1 MRNFE
6 FFLDKLSELGRVEIT
21 CYSHGQYWDL
31 RTHTGFNPLR
41 ENTELRDRLID
52 MTAKHPQLPAL
63 IRDAHDV
70 LFSAILWE
78 DDSVY
83 DSEVTADRP
92 PTEGMHRD
100 SGSPSEEAHRD
111 SGSPAEETHR
121 NSGSPAWFLI
131 GSAALHSMDA
141 LELHQY
147 YRTYADSSVTEKHPP
162 VLSFARFLSMNQIAA
177 MVLGKRTDEEE
188 IIRKNH
194 LDAGISAGLTADQV
208 QFSLRQEEEES
219 AHHTYSDE
227 QALLN
232 YVREGNAEEALH
244 LNMRLDQQLGQMSQN
259 RILQWKKLVTVSV
272 ALVSRAAIDGGVS
285 PGEAYKLSD
294 YYLQKSDSCTDVP
307 ALIACRNQAVRD
319 FCERVTA
326 QRERRACSGY
336 VQQCCEYVYQHY
348 REKILL
354 DDIADHLHIS
364 PTYLSRIF
372 SKEMKIRLQEYI
384 SQFRVERA
392 ANLLKYSDESIAR
405 IGDYVGFPSQSY
417 FGNTFKRYMGM
428 TPGQYREKYQNSSF
442 G

>member
-31 RTHTGFNPLR
+31 RTHTGFNPIR

-52 MTAKHPQLPAL
+52 MTAEHPQLPAL

-70 LFSAILWE
+70 LFSAILWD

-83 DSEVTADRP
+83 DSETGFHRVL
-92 PTEGMHRD
+92 TEGEQP
-100 SGSPSEEAHRD
+100 G
-111 SGSPAEETHR
+111 
-121 NSGSPAWFLI
+121 SGSPAWFLI
-131 GSAALHSMDA
+131 GPAALHSMDA

-147 YRTYADSSVTEKHPP
+147 YRTYADGPVTEKHPP
-162 VLSFARFLSMNQIAA
+162 VLSFARFLSMIQIAA

-188 IIRKNH
+188 IIRENH
-194 LDAGISAGLTADQV
+194 LDAGISAGLAADQV
-208 QFSLRQEEEES
+208 QFSLRQEEEDS
-219 AHHTYSDE
+219 AHHTFSDE

-232 YVREGNAEEALH
+232 YVREGNTEEALH

-259 RILQWKKLVTVSV
+259 RIMQWRKLVTVAV

-294 YYLQKSDSCTDVP
+294 YYLQKSDACMDVP

-336 VQQCCEYVYQHY
+336 VQQCCEYVCQHY

-372 SKEMKIRLQEYI
+372 SREMKIRLQEYI

-392 ANLLKYSDESIAR
+392 ANLLKYSGESISG

-417 FGNTFKRYMGM
+417 FGNTFKKYMGM
-428 TPGQYREKYQNSSF
+428 TPGQYREKYQNSCF
-442 G
+442 R

>member
-31 RTHTGFNPLR
+31 HTHTGFNPLR

-52 MTAKHPQLPAL
+52 MTKKHPQLPAL

-70 LFSAILWE
+70 LFSAILWD
-78 DDSVY
+78 DDSVF
-83 DSEVTADRP
+83 DSDSSAERP
-92 PTEGMHRD
+92 PTESSQQD
-100 SGSPSEEAHRD
+100 
-111 SGSPAEETHR
+111 
-121 NSGSPAWFLI
+121 SGSPAWFLI
-131 GSAALHSMDA
+131 GPAAQHSMDA

-147 YRTYADSSVTEKHPP
+147 YRTYTNSSVTENHPP

-194 LDAGISAGLTADQV
+194 LDAGISAGLAADQV
-208 QFSLRQEEEES
+208 QFSLQQEEEES
-219 AHHTYSDE
+219 AHHTFSDE

-259 RILQWKKLVTVSV
+259 RIMQWRKLVTVSV
-272 ALVSRAAIDGGVS
+272 ALVSRAAIDGGIS

-294 YYLQKSDSCTDVP
+294 YYLQKSDTCMDIP
-307 ALIACRNQAVRD
+307 ALIACRNQAVKD
-319 FCERVTA
+319 FCGRVTA

-336 VQQCCEYVYQHY
+336 VQQCCDYVYQHY

-392 ANLLKYSDESIAR
+392 ANLLKYSGEPIAR

-417 FGNTFKRYMGM
+417 FGNTFKKYMGM

-442 G
+442 R